1 MNFVFISPNFPE
13 AYRWFCVRLREN
25 GVNVL
30 GVGDAPY
37 DLLHPDLKLSLIH
50 I

>member
-1 MNFVFISPNFPE
+1 MNFVYISPNFPE
-13 AYRWFCVRLREN
+13 AFRFFCVRLHEN

-37 DLLHPDLKLSLIH
+37 DDLHEDLK
-50 I
+50 